1 MQMLE
6 SIKIVNFKSIKN
18 QTLPLGR
25 LNVFIGCNGAGKSNL
40 VEVFRFL
47 REIIQQHLQV
57 YTIKKGGV
65 DNLLY
70 YGKKVSPFMVFE
82 LTFIQKKDLA
92 NVYRIRLIPAEYA
105 GLAIEVEEVGF
116 HDRSKHNSPYCKTIT
131 LGTLESKLKESNERI
146 TGYVLEDL
154 LTYRLYHFHD
164 TSESSPMKGLC
175 SIDDNKYFRENAS
188 NLAAFLYYLYQKE
201 NDSYKII
208 VDTIRLIAPFFDD
221 FQLSPSRLNPTQIM
235 VEWKER
241 GTDTYFNAS
250 SLSDGTLRFICL
262 ATLLLQPQ
270 LPALILLDEPELGL
284 HPSAITLLANLLS
297 SASEKTQIVV
307 ATQSVTLI
315 NQLTPESVWTVEREN
330 GESKFKHLKDED
342 MSNWLENYSLG
353 DLWEKNLLGAR
364 P

>member
-1 MQMLE
+1 MIGP
-6 SIKIVNFKSIKN
+6 SIILLTV
-18 QTLPLGR
+18 R
-25 LNVFIGCNGAGKSNL
+25 LF
-40 VEVFRFL
+40 
-47 REIIQQHLQV
+47 
-57 YTIKKGGV
+57 
-65 DNLLY
+65 
-70 YGKKVSPFMVFE
+70 
-82 LTFIQKKDLA
+82 
-92 NVYRIRLIPAEYA
+92 
-105 GLAIEVEEVGF
+105 
-116 HDRSKHNSPYCKTIT
+116 T
-131 LGTLESKLKESNERI
+131 LGSLESKLKESNERI

-297 SASEKTQIVV
+297 SA
-307 ATQSVTLI
+307 
-315 NQLTPESVWTVEREN
+315 
-330 GESKFKHLKDED
+330 LKK
-342 MSNWLENYSLG
+342 L
-353 DLWEKNLLGAR
+353 K
-364 P
+364 

>member
-1 MQMLE
+1 MQKLE
-6 SIKIVNFKSIKN
+6 SIGIVNFKSIKN
-18 QTLPLGR
+18 QTLALGP

-40 VEVFRFL
+40 IEVFKFL
-47 REIIQQHLQV
+47 REIIQQHLSA
-57 YTIKKGGV
+57 YTIKKGGA

-70 YGKKVSPFMVFE
+70 YGRKFSDYIEFE
-82 LTFIQKKDLA
+82 LTFIQQEGLY
-92 NVYRIRLIPAEYA
+92 NCYRIVLIPTESA
-105 GLAIEVEEVGF
+105 GLAINYETVGF
-116 HDRSKHNSPYCKTIT
+116 HDRSRYPAPYWITISSGSP
-131 LGTLESKLKESNERI
+131 ESKIKECTDKIANH
-146 TGYVLEDL
+146 VFKDL
-154 LTYRLYHFHD
+154 LTYRVYHFHD
-164 TSESSPMKGLC
+164 TSESSPMKGFC
-175 SIDDNKYFRENAS
+175 SIDDNQYFRENAS
-188 NLAAFLYYLYQKE
+188 NLAAFLYYLYKKK

-208 VDTIRLIAPFFDD
+208 VDTVRLIAPFFDD
-221 FQLSPSRLNPTQIM
+221 FQLSPSRLNPFQIM
-235 VEWKER
+235 LEWKER

-262 ATLLLQPQ
+262 ATLLLQPE
-270 LPALILLDEPELGL
+270 LPPLILLDEPELGL

-297 SASEKTQIVV
+297 SASEKTQVIV

-315 NQLTPESVWTVEREN
+315 NQLTPEIVWTVEREN